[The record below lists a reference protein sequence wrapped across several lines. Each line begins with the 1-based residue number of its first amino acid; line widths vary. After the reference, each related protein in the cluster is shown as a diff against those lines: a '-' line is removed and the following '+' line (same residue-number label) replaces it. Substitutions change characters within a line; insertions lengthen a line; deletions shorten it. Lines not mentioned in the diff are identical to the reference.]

1 MGIDELD
8 VLKSIYDNTF
18 KFKEDEYKIIK
29 ENLDRIEVIDA
40 FLLSVK
46 DEMDIKIFSPR
57 REEDIYREKI
67 IQYEQEK
74 SNLKKLNQRHY
85 EKINLLNNQ
94 IQQLDKLINSVD
106 ENRNKSKIYDILDM
120 QEKERQRIA
129 NDLHDSTIQNLTHL
143 IHTIELGSIYI
154 EKDIIQAKLEL
165 ETSIKNLKLI
175 IDEMRQ
181 IIFNLRP
188 MSFDDLGFKHCI
200 DNFIYNM
207 RRQYVNFQ
215 IEYDVCDLEK
225 KDFCIEDDSSVN
237 LFIVTIYRLIQ
248 ESVMNAIKH
257 SKGKKIILLIE
268 KKKNRCVIHIK
279 DDGEGYNFDDDEKSN
294 NHFGLVIM
302 KERISL
308 LNGKVSINTD
318 ENGTEVIIEIPL
330 INWEEN

>member
-1 MGIDELD
+1 MEIDELEI
-8 VLKSIYDNTF
+8 LKNIYNNTLQL
-18 KFKEDEYKIIK
+18 KEDECKAIK
-29 ENLDRIEVIDA
+29 YNSDRIDAIDA

-57 REEDIYREKI
+57 REEDIYKEKI
-67 IQYEQEK
+67 IQFEQEK
-74 SNLKKLNQRHY
+74 ASLKKKNEEHY
-85 EKINLLNNQ
+85 KKINLLNNH
-94 IQQLDKLINSVD
+94 IQQLDILIDNID
-106 ENRNKSKIYDILDM
+106 EKQNNSKIYDILDM

-143 IHTIELGSIYI
+143 IHTIELGSMYI
-154 EKDIIQAKLEL
+154 DKDIIRAKLEL
-165 ETSIKNLKLI
+165 ETCIKNLKSI

-200 DNFIYNM
+200 ENFIYNM
-207 RRQYVNFQ
+207 RTQYVNFE
-215 IEYDVCDLEK
+215 IEYDVCDLDNE
-225 KDFCIEDDSSVN
+225 DFNIENNSGVN

-257 SKGKKIILLIE
+257 SKGKKIILIIE
-268 KKKNRCVIHIK
+268 KKNNKCVIHIK

-294 NHFGLVIM
+294 NHFGLIIM

-318 ENGTEVIIEIPL
+318 ENGTEVIIEIPFK
-330 INWEEN
+330 